1 MYYLSFSSTI
11 VTIVILYRTD
21 HQNSEGVAA
30 SLDAVCHRA
39 AKQEV
44 LEVPVGA
51 IMTLCW
57 VFKWLVRPYP
67 CRTRCRAFKR
77 KIFRRPAALP

>member
-11 VTIVILYRTD
+11 VTIVILYRRD
-21 HQNSEGVAA
+21 HQNSEGVAT

-51 IMTLCW
+51 IMTLCGL
-57 VFKWLVRPYP
+57 FKWRVRLTP
-67 CRTRCRAFKR
+67 
-77 KIFRRPAALP
+77 LPESL